1 MTLKS
6 KDAVK
11 VITVRTTAFE
21 KVRIYG
27 LGVCG
32 STEIFLSLDISLEK
46 ATFEELFHTIGFD

>member
-27 LGVCG
+27 LGVYG
-32 STEIFLSLDISLEK
+32 GTEIFLSLEISLQK
-46 ATFEELFHTIGFD
+46 ATYKELFHTIGFD